1 MYAALPDISRR
12 GTVTNGPVA
21 AIDFDAFYF
30 RISTCLSV
38 TYATLVAYRPTP
50 AWRPVVDAQD
60 LAQLEDK
67 EFEQMLTSNIHP
79 PTRDARTWAAIIHP
93 DNLPRARKIL
103 THVHERT
110 ASVLR
115 RRKTEREEFRI
126 ECFARGEAG
135 KREWFATRADFES
148 LRRRTAN
155 FHQRV
160 QRAITELG
168 QEQRNVNRAQS
179 HNAGQQSRETL
190 RELAVAVQ
198 RHQAVHARNGGG
210 AEQVDHELWQ
220 HLDRLTVP
228 TGPGQHPTTLRT
240 MLSIYWT
247 DTHPLDDDPGPR
259 TRTEQV
265 TRSTPAAHPSVPQAR
280 RADDQGDRTTCV
292 RPLDPSG

>member
-1 MYAALPDISRR
+1 M
-12 GTVTNGPVA
+12 
-21 AIDFDAFYF
+21 
-30 RISTCLSV
+30 
-38 TYATLVAYRPTP
+38 
-50 AWRPVVDAQD
+50 DAQD
-60 LAQLEDK
+60 LAQLADK
-67 EFEQMLTSNIHP
+67 EFEQILTSNIHP
-79 PTRDARTWAAIIHP
+79 PTRDARTWAAITHP

-135 KREWFATRADFES
+135 KREWFATRAEFES

-160 QRAITELG
+160 QRAISELG

-179 HNAGQQSRETL
+179 LNSGQQSRETL

-198 RHQAVHARNGGG
+198 HHQAVHARNGGG
-210 AEQVDHELWQ
+210 AEPADHELWR

-228 TGPGQHPTTLRT
+228 TGPGQDPTTLRT

-247 DTHPLDDDPGPR
+247 DMHPVADDPEYR
-259 TRTEQV
+259 TRAEHITP
-265 TRSTPAAHPSVPQAR
+265 SAPAAPSTAHCCVPQAR
-280 RADDQGDRTTCV
+280 RVHDREDRAT
-292 RPLDPSG
+292 

>member
-1 MYAALPDISRR
+1 M
-12 GTVTNGPVA
+12 
-21 AIDFDAFYF
+21 
-30 RISTCLSV
+30 
-38 TYATLVAYRPTP
+38 
-50 AWRPVVDAQD
+50 DAQD
-60 LAQLEDK
+60 LAQLADK

-79 PTRDARTWAAIIHP
+79 PTRDASTWAAVIHP

-115 RRKTEREEFRI
+115 RRKTEREEFRV

-179 HNAGQQSRETL
+179 HTAGQQSRETL

-198 RHQAVHARNGGG
+198 RHQDVHARDGGG
-210 AEQVDHELWQ
+210 AGQADHELWQ
-220 HLDRLTVP
+220 YLDRLTVP

-247 DTHPLDDDPGPR
+247 DPQPPGESPGHP
-259 TRTEQV
+259 
-265 TRSTPAAHPSVPQAR
+265 TPAAQAVGGGVAACAGVPQAR
-280 RADDQGDRTTCV
+280 RADERDESAARAQ
-292 RPLDPSG
+292 PLDPPG